1 MAYKQSDRVKR
12 DTMQF
17 QRVKNHEKSLMF
29 MRNHRSTSFYEAA
42 ETDEDVSLVDH
53 KTLGERALAS

>member
-1 MAYKQSDRVKR
+1 
-12 DTMQF
+12 
-17 QRVKNHEKSLMF
+17 MF
-29 MRNHRSTSFYEAA
+29 MRNHSSTSFYEAA